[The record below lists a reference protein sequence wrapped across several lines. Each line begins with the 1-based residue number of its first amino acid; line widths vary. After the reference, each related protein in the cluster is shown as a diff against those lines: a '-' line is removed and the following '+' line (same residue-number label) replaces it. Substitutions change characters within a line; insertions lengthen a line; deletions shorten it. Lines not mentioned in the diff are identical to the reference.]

1 MSVMISNSFGRQ
13 TSTAYVGLQ
22 VLRSHVTCAEMP
34 TPPNVAAGVT
44 VCDKKLQ
51 KGGMTTAHGG
61 NGNKISKIHHA
72 MESTLVC

>member
-22 VLRSHVTCAEMP
+22 GHVTCAEMP
-34 TPPNVAAGVT
+34 TPPNVTAGVT

-51 KGGMTTAHGG
+51 KGGTMTAHGG

-72 MESTLVC
+72 MESTLFC